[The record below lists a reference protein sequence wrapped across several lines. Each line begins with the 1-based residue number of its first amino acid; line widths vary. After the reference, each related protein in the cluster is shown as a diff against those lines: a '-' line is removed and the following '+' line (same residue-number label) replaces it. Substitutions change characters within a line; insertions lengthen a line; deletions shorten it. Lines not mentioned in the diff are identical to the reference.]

1 MGESAINKRRRRVG
15 VILPA
20 AIVLLV
26 GGAIGGGLALV
37 DGTLDPAG
45 DAVRADG
52 TFRSGGSSGL
62 VMGFVGHTAEPFV
75 PCSSSII
82 DCFSKAEFARGSGS
96 RFGAGPGSGASR
108 SRGPRSR
115 SIPPRAP
122 ALAESFP
129 AGVSALD
136 DTVSTPLTQLAE
148 GLAPFSGGAGGG
160 GTQALRL
167 APFFPAPGIGGIGGE
182 VAAAPASTPSPTPSA
197 NPTTTP
203 AIPEMPIP
211 AVPEPA
217 TWLQM
222 LIGFAI
228 VGIAMRWR
236 RVRRGAANFS

>member
-1 MGESAINKRRRRVG
+1 MG
-15 VILPA
+15 VILPV

-26 GGAIGGGLALV
+26 GGVIGGGLALV
-37 DGTLDPAG
+37 DGTPDPAG
-45 DAVRADG
+45 DAVRAGG
-52 TFRSGGSSGL
+52 TVGSGGTSGL
-62 VMGFVGHTAEPFV
+62 VMGFAGHTAEPFV

-82 DCFSKAEFARGSGS
+82 DCFSKAEFARGFGS
-96 RFGAGPGSGASR
+96 RLGASARPGSGASR
-108 SRGPRSR
+108 LRGPRSR
-115 SIPPRAP
+115 SIPARAP

-136 DTVSTPLTQLAE
+136 DTVSAPLTFLAE
-148 GLAPFSGGAGGG
+148 EVAPFTGGAGGG
-160 GTQALRL
+160 GAQPLRP

-182 VAAAPASTPSPTPSA
+182 VAADPASSPSPTPSA
-197 NPTTTP
+197 SPTTTP
-203 AIPEMPIP
+203 AIPETPIP